1 MNDNGIKNPELSEW
15 YCELFGGSGLSGIRW
30 RPEKGKEPNRF
41 WMLMQYICFGN
52 RWKKDGK
59 S

>member
-1 MNDNGIKNPELSEW
+1 MNDNGIKTPELSEW
-15 YCELFGGSGLSGIRW
+15 YCELFGCRPTIVI

-52 RWKKDGK
+52 RWKKGW
-59 S
+59 